1 MGDIIKFPKQRT
13 KKQQKIDNLLVE
25 KLPNV
30 EQHSNIGDVNFTC
43 ATCGT
48 RSQLTFNYIVFKL
61 CEFYCSACGT
71 GYKISNP
78 LFSSRKKT
86 ISK

>member
-1 MGDIIKFPKQRT
+1 MGKIIKFPKQRT

-25 KLPNV
+25 KLPDV
-30 EQHSNIGDVNFTC
+30 DQHTSIGDFSFTC

-48 RSQLTFNYIVFKL
+48 RSWLKFNYIVFKI

-78 LFSSRKKT
+78 LFSSGKKT

>member
-1 MGDIIKFPKQRT
+1 MGKIIQFPKQRT

-25 KLPNV
+25 KLPDV
-30 EQHSNIGDVNFTC
+30 DQHASIGNISFTC

-48 RSQLTFNYIVFKL
+48 KSSFHFNYIVFKI

-78 LFSSRKKT
+78 LFTAKRKS